1 MRRESENNTMP
12 QHFQYWLRQIACLLL
27 LASLAACGSSPKT
40 GSYTHTKAA
49 GGKSDRGKPEKIVQ
63 VAMSMIGTPYKY
75 GGISPGSGFD
85 CSGLVYF
92 SHRQNGITLPRT
104 SYAQYKASNP
114 VSRKALRRGDLLFFR
129 ISGRKVSHVGIYLGK
144 NRFVHSPSRGKKVS
158 IAELNSP
165 YWSKRFIRGGRI
177 F

>member
-1 MRRESENNTMP
+1 MRTISENSIMP
-12 QHFQYWLRQIACLLL
+12 KYFSNGMHRIACLLL
-27 LASLAACGSSPKT
+27 LASLTACGSSPKPSSHTYT
-40 GSYTHTKAA
+40 GSAK
-49 GGKSDRGKPEKIVQ
+49 GKSEKVIQ

-104 SYAQYKASNP
+104 SYAQYKSSHP
-114 VSRKALRRGDLLFFR
+114 VSKKAIKRGDLLFFN
-129 ISGRKVSHVGIYLGK
+129 ISGRKVSHVGIYLGN
-144 NRFVHSPSRGKKVS
+144 NRFVHSPSSGKKVS
-158 IAELNSP
+158 VAKLDSP
-165 YWSKRFIRGGRI
+165 YWRKRFIRGGRV